1 LSGEPD
7 QLVWKLHA
15 SGEYTFQSLY
25 DVVNFGGVKPVFIPS
40 VWKLNV
46 PPGIQVFLWL
56 VSNNKILTRDNLSKR
71 QLVQDKRC
79 LFCSDLESVEHLCFE
94 CDIIKMVWNCV
105 SIIMK
110 KQVGSTYEQ
119 VAGLWVSNEAN
130 GAVNIITS
138 VVIWNAWKMRN
149 EFFLV
154 D

>member
-15 SGEYTFQSLY
+15 SGEYTSQSLY
-25 DVVNFGGVKPVFIPS
+25 VVVNFRGVKPVFTPS

-46 PPGIQVFLWL
+46 PPRVHVFIWL
-56 VSNNKILTRDNLSKR
+56 VSDNKILTRDDLSKR

-138 VVIWNAWKMRN
+138 VVILNAWKMRN